1 MPAPRDIDLTFR
13 ASPTG
18 KVIGAAVLTGS
29 TTLVV
34 TVLPKVWR
42 GSATPRL
49 TEQHVVEGGTAFVSL
64 HEGDALRL
72 TGAGALLGA
81 LAAGL
86 SQSSATDLGAS
97 GALLQLAQIT
107 PADFVPAAPEP
118 DGGVALLDLLNLL
131 DRARFAS
138 GDRDVVGGIDR
149 HPVLRLLLHRRYL
162 AALEPLMDGV
172 RPTYVEH
179 QDTLATPRGRMLDR
193 SLAFHAQTG
202 WPHVECRFDEHS
214 FDTPLLRVLRAGL
227 QVVVHA
233 STPAQ
238 LSTLSLQTRTRA
250 ARLARRMP
258 QVALVNRAAAIQAGR
273 MLRLSRF
280 DQPWADALRL
290 GMDVLRDVSYGM
302 APDAE
307 TVTVHEL
314 LVPTATLWER
324 VVGEALQRTPRIR
337 TVAVADGAASDD
349 VHARAPWTAPG
360 RTGTEGPDRR
370 PDFMAEDQGGAAWCI
385 DAKYKWRPSLA
396 PTSADGYQ
404 LFAYSHLASLRGRR
418 VDACALI
425 YPGAPGQHLRTAAAL
440 HRAPDADMDLVMGSV
455 RFPSADDLRS
465 PAAWNAYLDRSAI
478 EAGTIV
484 AVRAPRPS
492 AMASGAS

>member
-1 MPAPRDIDLTFR
+1 
-13 ASPTG
+13 
-18 KVIGAAVLTGS
+18 VLTGS

-42 GSATPRL
+42 GSPTPRL
-49 TEQHVVEGGTAFVSL
+49 VEQQVVEGGTAFVVL

-72 TGAGALLGA
+72 TGAGALMGA

-86 SQSSATDLGAS
+86 ADSSVTDLGAS
-97 GALLQLAQIT
+97 GALLQLGGRIT
-107 PADFVPAAPEP
+107 PEDCTPAATTQA
-118 DGGVALLDLLNLL
+118 DGGVALLDLLDLL
-131 DRARFAS
+131 DRTRFAL
-138 GDRDVVGGIDR
+138 GDTDVTGGAGR

-162 AALEPLMDGV
+162 AALEPLMVGV
-172 RPTYVEH
+172 RPDYIER

-202 WPHVECRFDEHS
+202 WPYVDCRFDEHS

-238 LSTLSLQTRTRA
+238 LSTLSLQTRSRATRV
-250 ARLARRMP
+250 ARRMS
-258 QVALVNRAAAIQAGR
+258 QVSLINRPAALRAGR
-273 MLRLSRF
+273 MLRLNRF
-280 DQPWADALRL
+280 DQLWVDAVRL
-290 GMDVLRDVSYGM
+290 GMDVLRDASYGM
-302 APDAE
+302 APDVGA
-307 TVTVHEL
+307 VAVHEL

-324 VVGEALQRTPRIR
+324 VLGEALQRSPQIR
-337 TVAVADGAASDD
+337 TVAAANAAATGG
-349 VHARAPWTAPG
+349 VRARAPWTVPG
-360 RTGTEGPDRR
+360 GTYAEGPDRR
-370 PDFMAEDQGGAAWCI
+370 PDFMAEDRDGAAWCI
-385 DAKYKWRPSLA
+385 DAKYKWRTPLGPASG
-396 PTSADGYQ
+396 DGYQ

-425 YPGAPGQHLRTAAAL
+425 YPGSPGRELDTATALR
-440 HRAPDADMDLVMGSV
+440 RAPDADMDLIMGSV

-465 PAAWNAYLDRSAI
+465 IVAWNAYLHRSAI

-484 AVRAPRPS
+484 AERTPT
-492 AMASGAS
+492 AS